1 MYPVIHILNYSIPT
15 FGILFLIG
23 VGAAFL
29 LALKTAKKYAIPT
42 MDAMFFGLFA
52 IIGGVLGAKLLY
64 IIVVLPSFFAN
75 PETALIKLMTGG
87 AVFYGGLIGG
97 ILGGFLYTQVY
108 HLDPIQYFDMAVPCL
123 ALAQAF
129 GRIGCF
135 FNGCCYG
142 IPYEGFGAVHYPVG
156 SYPPSGIGLFPA
168 QLSESFFLFILTLVL
183 VLVLSK
189 SNIAGFTTGI
199 YLSAYGIFRFII
211 EFFRSDP
218 RGNILFLS
226 TSQVISLFI
235 FLLGFLFIFRIPQ
248 RIYEKYEKHQI
259 D

>member
-1 MYPVIHILNYSIPT
+1 MYPIIHILNYTIPT

-23 VGAAFL
+23 TGSGFL
-29 LALKTAKKYAIPT
+29 VAIFTAKKYDIPT

-52 IIGGVLGAKLLY
+52 IIGGILGAKILYLL
-64 IIVVLPSFFAN
+64 VELPSFITN
-75 PETALIKLMTGG
+75 PETALIKLTTGG

-97 ILGGFLYTQVY
+97 ILGGFLYTHIY
-108 HLDPIQYFDMAVPCL
+108 HLHAIKYFDIAVPCL

-142 IPYEGFGAVHYPVG
+142 IPYEGFGAVYYPVG
-156 SYPPSGIGLFPA
+156 SYPPSGIGLFPS
-168 QLSESFFLFILTLVL
+168 QLTESLFLFILTPVL
-183 VLVLSK
+183 IIFLSK
-189 SNIAGFTTGI
+189 SETPGFTTGF
-199 YLSAYGIFRFII
+199 YLVSYGIFRFIN

-218 RGNILFLS
+218 RGSILFLS
-226 TSQVISLFI
+226 TSQVLSLFVI
-235 FLLGFLFIFRIPQ
+235 TLGFLFIFKIPQ
-248 RIYEKYEKHQI
+248 RLYEYHLK